1 MSSEHCYGVLGWPLR
16 HSASPA
22 LMGRLMKE
30 RHCWYPYTLLA
41 YPEYPGIMGL
51 ARENRPLMGFN
62 VTLPYKIKVFQEI
75 FQASKKDAAWSLSP
89 EALACGAV
97 NCVRLLRDPFGSVTG
112 VTGHNTDAQGFA
124 AALAVLDPNR
134 LEGPALVMG
143 DGGASKAVVHAL
155 HTRGIA
161 YTQLSRKLSSPS
173 IPNTRGRSLLA
184 WEDAKANLIQA
195 HPLLIQCTPIGMW
208 PSVHEVPPL
217 PTLAM
222 EGIGPHHRVM
232 DLIYRPERTLFLEQ
246 CAARGAHVLGGWS
259 MLEQQAIASLEF
271 WLA

>member
-1 MSSEHCYGVLGWPLR
+1 MSSEHCYGVLGWPLG

-22 LMGRLMKE
+22 LMGRLMEE
-30 RHCWYPYTLLA
+30 RQCSFPYNLLA
-41 YPEYPGIMGL
+41 YPEYPGILCL
-51 ARENRPLMGFN
+51 ATEHRHLMGFN

-75 FQASKKDAAWSLSP
+75 FFESKKDAAWSLSP
-89 EALACGAV
+89 EALACEAV
-97 NCVRLLRDPFGSVTG
+97 NCVRLHRDPFGSLAE

-124 AALAVLDPNR
+124 AALTVLEPNR

-155 HTRGIA
+155 HTMGIA
-161 YTQLSRKLSSPS
+161 CTQLSRKVTSQST
-173 IPNTRGRSLLA
+173 PNAKVQTLLA
-184 WEDAKANLIQA
+184 WEHAEANLIQA
-195 HPLLIQCTPIGMW
+195 HPLLVQCTPIGMW
-208 PSVHEVPPL
+208 PSETEMPPL
-217 PTLAM
+217 PTMAM
-222 EGIGPHHRVM
+222 EGVGTHHRVM

-246 CAARGAHVLGGWS
+246 CAARGAHVLGGWT

>member
-1 MSSEHCYGVLGWPLR
+1 MSSEQCYGVLGWPLG

-22 LMGRLMKE
+22 LMGRLMEE
-30 RHCWYPYTLLA
+30 RQCSYPYALLA
-41 YPEYPGIMGL
+41 YPEYPRILGL
-51 ARENRPLMGFN
+51 ASEHRHLMGFN
-62 VTLPYKIKVFQEI
+62 VTLPYKIKMFQEI
-75 FQASKKDAAWSLSP
+75 FFESKKNATWSLSP

-97 NCVRLLRDPFGSVTG
+97 NCVRLHRDTFGSVSG

-124 AALAVLDPNR
+124 AALAVLEPNR

-143 DGGASKAVVHAL
+143 DGGASKAVVHVL
-155 HTRGIA
+155 HTMGIA
-161 YTQLSRKLSSPS
+161 CTQLSRKITGHST
-173 IPNTRGRSLLA
+173 PNAKVQTLLA
-184 WEDAKANLIQA
+184 WEHAEANLIHN
-195 HPLLIQCTPIGMW
+195 HPLLVQCTPIGMW
-208 PSVHEVPPL
+208 PSVTEMPPL
-217 PTLAM
+217 PTMAM

-246 CAARGAHVLGGWS
+246 CAARGAHVLGGWT